1 MATKIRLQRHGKKG
15 RPFYHIVIADS
26 RVKRDGRFIE
36 KLGTYDPNTNPATI
50 DLDFDSAL
58 SWMKKG
64 AQPTDTARAILQYKG
79 VVFKN
84 HLDKGVLKGAL
95 TQEQADKKFEAWL
108 SDKESKI
115 ANKSDEVQKK
125 AAKEAE
131 ERLKKEQEANEERAK
146 AIAAKNTPEP
156 EAPAEEEA
164 PAAEAAEETAAPAAE
179 EAPAEEAKA
188 DAPAEETKE
197 APKAEA
203 KEEAPA
209 EEAKAEEKKEEP
221 KAEEAPAEEE
231 KKEEEDK

>member
-164 PAAEAAEETAAPAAE
+164 PAAEAEAPATE

-188 DAPAEETKE
+188 DAPAEE

-209 EEAKAEEKKEEP
+209 EEPKAEEKKEEP